1 MHNKLKA
8 IITKEQHTLIFKN
21 IRKKGD
27 KITSYTLIGYFI
39 FGLCIAPIY
48 DTWLIGVGVGLM
60 CLISYY
66 SAKFILPKSTLN
78 QYVASAVYAVFMA
91 QFIYQMHGLFEM
103 HFWVFIGCTL
113 LIVYQNWKL
122 HIPLI
127 SIVVIHHALFAYL
140 QFTGNEDIYFTQLEF
155 MNLNTFLIHTMLANI
170 IFLICGYWSYD
181 NYNKT
186 LAMAYQNLK
195 IKNQRDEILS
205 KSEKLKDANKI
216 VQQTNLNLEEIVS
229 KRTEELILAK
239 EELNLFLYRTSH
251 DLRGPLARI
260 EGLLE
265 LARIENVQ
273 SKYWGECN
281 TVVSEMAKT
290 LEKLLMISTIS
301 NKTSECQLITFEKL
315 RDFVSKEFANYDA
328 NINFEYQ
335 SDVTTFYSKPTL
347 IKLILKALV
356 ENAIIF
362 NYQKPEVNVEIF
374 LDEEDVL
381 SIYVTDNG
389 IGIEE
394 KDMSHLFDMFFKA
407 SNKSK
412 GNGLGLFIV
421 KQAIKELNGEIDV
434 SSKIT
439 KGSKFKVVIPVEVN
453 LNQLSS
459 MSA

>member
-1 MHNKLKA
+1 MCCFYGQNDMHVFPA
-8 IITKEQHTLIFKN
+8 INF
-21 IRKKGD
+21 
-27 KITSYTLIGYFI
+27 
-39 FGLCIAPIY
+39 
-48 DTWLIGVGVGLM
+48 
-60 CLISYY
+60 
-66 SAKFILPKSTLN
+66 SASVT
-78 QYVASAVYAVFMA
+78 
-91 QFIYQMHGLFEM
+91 
-103 HFWVFIGCTL
+103 
-113 LIVYQNWKL
+113 
-122 HIPLI
+122 
-127 SIVVIHHALFAYL
+127 FA
-140 QFTGNEDIYFTQLEF
+140 
-155 MNLNTFLIHTMLANI
+155 
-170 IFLICGYWSYD
+170 
-181 NYNKT
+181 
-186 LAMAYQNLK
+186 
-195 IKNQRDEILS
+195 
-205 KSEKLKDANKI
+205 
-216 VQQTNLNLEEIVS
+216 
-229 KRTEELILAK
+229 
-239 EELNLFLYRTSH
+239 
-251 DLRGPLARI
+251 
-260 EGLLE
+260 
-265 LARIENVQ
+265 
-273 SKYWGECN
+273 
-281 TVVSEMAKT
+281 
-290 LEKLLMISTIS
+290 
-301 NKTSECQLITFEKL
+301 
-315 RDFVSKEFANYDA
+315 
-328 NINFEYQ
+328 INFEYQ

>member
-8 IITKEQHTLIFKN
+8 IISKEQHNLIFKN

-27 KITSYTLIGYFI
+27 KITSYTLLGYFI

-48 DTWLIGVGVGLM
+48 NTWIIGIGVGLLN
-60 CLISYY
+60 LISYY
-66 SAKFILPKSTLN
+66 TSKILLPQSTLN

-122 HIPLI
+122 HLPLV
-127 SIVVIHHALFAYL
+127 SIVIIHHGLFAYL
-140 QFTGNEDIYFTQLEF
+140 QFTGNEEIYFTQLNF
-155 MNLNTFLIHTMLANI
+155 MDLNTFLIHIFLANI
-170 IFLICGYWSYD
+170 IFLICGYWSFD

-186 LAMAYQNLK
+186 LAMAYQNIK

-205 KSEKLKDANKI
+205 KSEKLKDANKT
-216 VQQTNLNLEEIVS
+216 VQQTNLNLEEIVT

-265 LARIENVQ
+265 LAKIENVQ
-273 SKYWGECN
+273 SVYWNECN
-281 TVVSEMAKT
+281 TVVGEMAKT

-301 NKTSECQLITFEKL
+301 NKSSECQLITFEKL
-315 RDFVSKEFANYDA
+315 KDFVTKEFSHYDA
-328 NINFEYQ
+328 NINFQYQ
-335 SDVTTFYSKPTL
+335 TDVTTFYSKPTL

-374 LDEEDVL
+374 LGEDNIL

-434 SSKIT
+434 NSKIT
-439 KGSKFKVVIPVEVN
+439 KGTKFKIIIPVEVKQ
-453 LNQLSS
+453 NQLNN